1 MPEPVTYKL
10 NPRKLSA
17 FVGISLLCHLAVAAG
32 LAGFTMDLDLPKPD
46 ITWLDLD
53 NTLGAPRRATPRSRP
68 KPRVAVNRSK
78 PKPQKKWAINKRPAQ
93 AAKNKKRKKIVRP
106 KPDAGIRPDA
116 GPFTTDQVAL
126 SSLAP
131 GDAALI
137 LLLRMDR
144 LRKSPYEREVRQLL
158 EVFYDH
164 KTLLWTSGL
173 DPIRDFEAMLI
184 ATPNPY
190 RVTRTFLA
198 VRHNLPSRRMRRSLA
213 RAARYKRKRMRWRR
227 HSGGLQ
233 GTIPSPPRH
242 PKDPRVVILKPNV
255 VMLTDPSHIPLLALK
270 PAAAGRAPDAGVHA
284 TPWIQRLEQMEGT
297 GGQGGEGPG
306 MLLQAINL
314 PRLIRL
320 PPDFKTPLTFRLT
333 IPASEPADL
342 NALLTFASD
351 SDAKI
356 FLAAIPLRIK
366 RFKRSLVLRFMGI
379 PDLLEQI
386 KTTRKG
392 KVVEAS
398 VTLTGDQVRAL
409 LGIFRNIIPQVKVPG
424 MRQRRLPDA
433 GLPDSR
439 RPDSGAPDAG
449 VPDVGGTAP
458 DIKGHDQDPAPEIV
472 KPSWAK

>member
-1 MPEPVTYKL
+1 MPEPITDKPT
-10 NPRKLSA
+10 PRKLTA
-17 FVGISLLCHLAVAAG
+17 FLGISVLCHLVMAAG
-32 LAGFTMDLDLPKPD
+32 FAGITMDLDLPKPD

-53 NTLGAPRRATPRSRP
+53 NTLGAPRRAMPPRP
-68 KPRVAVNRSK
+68 KPQVAVKRSK
-78 PKPQKKWAINKRPAQ
+78 PRPQPKWAIKKRPAK
-93 AAKNKKRKKIVRP
+93 AAKKKKRKKIVRR
-106 KPDAGIRPDA
+106 KPDAGIQPDA

-126 SSLAP
+126 GSLAP
-131 GDAALI
+131 GDAALM
-137 LLLRMDR
+137 LLLRLDR

-158 EVFYDH
+158 QVFYDH
-164 KTLLWTSGL
+164 KTLLWSSGL
-173 DPIRDFEAMLI
+173 DPIQDFEAMLI

-198 VRHNLPSRRMRRSLA
+198 VRHNLSSRKIRRSIT
-213 RAARYKRKRMRWRR
+213 RAARYKGKRLRWRR
-227 HSGGLQ
+227 HSGSLQ
-233 GTIPSPPRH
+233 GIIPSPPRH

-255 VMLTDPSHIPLLALK
+255 VMLTDPSHIPLLSLK
-270 PAAAGRAPDAGVHA
+270 SAATSRAPDAGVHA
-284 TPWIQRLEQMEGT
+284 TPWIQRLEQMGSA
-297 GGQGGEGPG
+297 GGHGEGPG

-342 NALLTFASD
+342 NALLTFASE

-356 FLAAIPLRIK
+356 FLAAIPRRIK
-366 RFKRSLVLRFMGI
+366 QAKRSLLLRFMGI

-398 VTLTGDQVRAL
+398 VTLTGDQVRGL
-409 LGIFRNIIPQVKVPG
+409 LGVFRNMIPQVRVPG
-424 MRQRRLPDA
+424 MPERRLPDM

-439 RPDSGAPDAG
+439 RPDSGAPDSG
-449 VPDVGGTAP
+449 AP
-458 DIKGHDQDPAPEIV
+458 DAGGASPNIKRRDQDPTPGIV
-472 KPSWAK
+472 KPTWAQ